1 MLKFTKTTKVYEY
14 MELSDDAKEN
24 AKQWYL
30 NDDPRSYELT
40 DIFMEDIHEIFP
52 NSKLEVQWSLNS
64 CQGDGVNIYGSVDLH
79 DIFSLPGSG
88 RSPEL
93 DWIKGF
99 LTEKEIRT
107 MEFYMKEYKNSVDIP
122 INRRYTYCMA
132 DHIDLAEDFQYEL
145 ENMDIRDIK
154 IQVLEKTERLIK
166 QVFSQL
172 CIQYEK
178 IGYDHLYEIDDEEMA
193 EICDSN
199 NYYFYEDGSWFFEG
213 DIEVPEE
220 LSKYWDNDG
229 CLYRDIDR
237 EDDGTPREDIG
248 RYEVIFDFAGT
259 KYYCFIDAVSLEEA
273 MFMFF
278 KKHPHITYDMIEDHI
293 EI

>member
-40 DIFMEDIHEIFP
+40 DIFIEDIHEIFP

-213 DIEVPEE
+213 DMGTE
-220 LSKYWDNDG
+220 L
-229 CLYRDIDR
+229 CLY
-237 EDDGTPREDIG
+237 
-248 RYEVIFDFAGT
+248 
-259 KYYCFIDAVSLEEA
+259 
-273 MFMFF
+273 
-278 KKHPHITYDMIEDHI
+278 
-293 EI
+293 